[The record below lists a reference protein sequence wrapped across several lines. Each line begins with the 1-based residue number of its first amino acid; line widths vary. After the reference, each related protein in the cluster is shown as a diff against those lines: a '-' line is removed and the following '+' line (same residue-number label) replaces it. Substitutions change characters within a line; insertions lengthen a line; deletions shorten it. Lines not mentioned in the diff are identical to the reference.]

1 MFPFNFYTVFQF
13 YYWQKCIRI
22 YIKLCFFRKITLVH
36 VIHQFL
42 ELLHGALARSWIT
55 RSIMSEVINL
65 VRNGIKRLNVGEFH
79 LPTGLRD
86 CLICCFLPFVCKIY
100 ELLAWFGFWPTG
112 GKFSLSRS
120 WPRWSEVVRN
130 DPRWFQMFLILLSNW
145 SEMLLSSIWTY
156 TLLIA
161 CWIWIQISI
170 RIRIWI
176 WIMVM
181 VMIFIFMCKW
191 GVLSLQIFTSK
202 STWAV
207 MHEG

>member
-1 MFPFNFYTVFQF
+1 MYLIEQDFKKLPNYFIFFLKYQVSYHFGLLRMSATRKAIKKFVLQKTWIFPFNFYTVFQF

-86 CLICCFLPFVCKIY
+86 CLICCFLPFVC
-100 ELLAWFGFWPTG
+100 
-112 GKFSLSRS
+112 
-120 WPRWSEVVRN
+120 
-130 DPRWFQMFLILLSNW
+130 
-145 SEMLLSSIWTY
+145 
-156 TLLIA
+156 
-161 CWIWIQISI
+161 
-170 RIRIWI
+170 
-176 WIMVM
+176 
-181 VMIFIFMCKW
+181 
-191 GVLSLQIFTSK
+191 
-202 STWAV
+202 
-207 MHEG
+207 